1 MKFISIE
8 GNIGSGKSTLV
19 EELKRHI
26 HNERICFL
34 EEPVEL
40 WNTIMDKDGITMI
53 ENYYKDT
60 KKYAFSFQMMA
71 YISRLSILKK
81 AIESNQYDVILSERC
96 LYTDKHVFCQMLYDN
111 NLIDHLEY
119 SVYNKWF
126 DEFNIISHI
135 QYVYLK
141 TDPQISYERVLKRS
155 RMGES
160 IPFDYLETC
169 SQYHDNWL
177 CKDTLVIDANVE
189 NSPDNVAKWIEL
201 IREIL

>member
-8 GNIGSGKSTLV
+8 GNIGSGKSTLI
-19 EELKRHI
+19 EQLKRSI
-26 HNERICFL
+26 CNERICFL

-40 WNTIMDKDGITMI
+40 WNTIVDKEGITI
-53 ENYYKDT
+53 LEHYYKDN
-60 KKYAFSFQMMA
+60 KRYAFSFQMMA

-81 AIESNQYDVILSERC
+81 AIESNQYDVIISERC
-96 LYTDKHVFCQMLYDN
+96 LYTDKYVFCQMLYDTH
-111 NLIDHLEY
+111 LIDHLDY
-119 SVYNKWF
+119 SIYNKWF
-126 DEFNIISHI
+126 DEFNIISDI

-141 TDPQISYERVLKRS
+141 TDPLVSYERVVKRS
-155 RMGES
+155 RMGET

-169 SQYHDNWL
+169 NEYHNRWL

-189 NSPDNVAKWIEL
+189 NSPENVNDWIKI